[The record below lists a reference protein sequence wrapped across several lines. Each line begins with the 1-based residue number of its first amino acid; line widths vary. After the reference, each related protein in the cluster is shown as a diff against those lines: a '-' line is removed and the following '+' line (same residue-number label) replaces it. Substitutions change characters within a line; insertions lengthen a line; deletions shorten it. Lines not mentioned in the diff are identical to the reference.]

1 MCLCVSSQPS
11 IMAYHAGI
19 PEDPSALV
27 HNISSNIQKLTLLSN
42 THTIHIQGHD
52 MDLFFQLIT
61 CFLWPIL
68 FR

>member
-52 MDLFFQLIT
+52 MVLMADTVTI
-61 CFLWPIL
+61 II
-68 FR
+68 